1 MPRIVCVGLAL
12 CWEADHRPICPLFT
26 AMFFACYCALRTNV
40 KVRGGE
46 TATGHDVHVKPAA
59 KNVYLVWHQD
69 FSDGRLSRQIIT
81 GGCEGFVLLLPC
93 SLPGGARR
101 NAAVKWPSGLTV
113 CNSGSGSLLEGG
125 EGGGKDRNYF
135 GRPAPRNQRR

>member
-12 CWEADHRPICPLFT
+12 CWEAEYRSICSLFT

-46 TATGHDVHVKPAA
+46 PATGHNIHVKPAA
-59 KNVYLVWHQD
+59 ENVYLVWLQD
-69 FSDGRLSRQIIT
+69 FSDCWLSRQIIT
-81 GGCEGFVLLLPC
+81 GGCKGFVLLLPS
-93 SLPGGARR
+93 SLAGGACW

-113 CNSGSGSLLEGG
+113 CYSGSGSHLGG
-125 EGGGKDRNYF
+125 GVGGGKDENCL
-135 GRPAPRNQRR
+135 GRPEPRNQRR